1 MNNKVLKFKDSSGT
15 EHIVQPGA
23 DLRGINFTGA
33 RFINAD
39 LNGINFTGANFT
51 DAEISSADFVYNAD
65 SGLNPATLTNVTWP
79 TWYNDIKT
87 RPIIVT
93 DKQIWDLD
101 RANFS
106 ARNGKYNE
114 DGINNFID
122 NSRRVVKITEDQT
135 SKEQRGMQQEDI
147 RSKQVRI
154 QERLNRAT
162 KALLTNNE
170 EESDT
175 ENECKICFEPFIDGD
190 TVVDAHNNEKG
201 KPSGHKFHKDCLETW
216 CKRKQTCPICRKEI
230 PTICNEIS
238 GNIRKGGKRSKKRV
252 TTKKATN
259 KKGKRRQTNKKAT
272 NKKCKRKVK
281 SN

>member
-190 TVVDAHNNEKG
+190 TVVDAHKYENG
-201 KPSGHKFHKDCLETW
+201 KPGHHLFHENCLLKW
-216 CKRKQTCPICRKEI
+216 CERQQTCPYCREEI